1 MKKYI
6 VGIDFGNGETSAWYT
21 PIDDSSPNTQSSG
34 SVKLMN
40 ANAPGERKIRTAIK
54 LTKDGRF
61 STTEPGA
68 VMIGLKAKISTL
80 DQQKRSAY
88 KAFIKDIYKR
98 ILANNSHLVDNGN
111 GDSNFYICIA
121 SPTKWNEVDL
131 QEYINFFNNALSEF
145 RQEVLWVINESD
157 AAYFAHRD
165 DNKNVLVV
173 DFGSSTI
180 DYTLISH
187 GLKVSDD
194 KWSNDYL
201 GAREIERAMLE
212 SYRTSPNSNFQN
224 AKLATEQVLRQ
235 TGNSFYDVRATLEYE
250 LRREKER
257 AYTNYNPNNLRRPYD
272 YKFSYDFYEETGE
285 MIFDDDQ
292 YNFKHKGFFR
302 GENGVCEA
310 YIKAVRDD
318 FVDLKQKIQ
327 RSGIANIDN
336 IILSGGAC
344 IMGWVQEEIV
354 KVFGT
359 SVKII
364 LDTDPEY
371 VVSKGIA
378 LYAKAQIKALEDLRR
393 SIQNIPY
400 HSIYEREYI
409 KVRKSATVDITLHK
423 AEQIVK
429 KLSMPTGLK
438 ILKTYMEIIQNIDYS
453 NEDFCASVKTVLNTV
468 VNNEVGNRVKKVIYE
483 AFNYSIDTEDVKV
496 EFVPMVGRFTDDCFE
511 SGGFF
516 YKVVRGS
523 VKPWY
528 KPFFDL
534 DESLDATDV
543 SNIVSAVNSKLK
555 AEVLDD
561 SFEIT
566 VHQLDERVDDIK
578 RQVLQ
583 QVDEIFYAN
592 QLFKTTFKK
601 GNYSF

>member
-1 MKKYI
+1 MEKKYI
-6 VGIDFGNGETSAWYT
+6 VGIDFGNGETSAWCT
-21 PIDDSSPNTQSSG
+21 PIDDNASDIQPSG
-34 SVKLMN
+34 SVRLMN

-68 VMIGLKAKISTL
+68 VLIGLKSKISAL
-80 DQQKRSAY
+80 DEQKKSAY

-98 ILANNSHLVDNGN
+98 IIVNNPHLVDNGN

-121 SPTKWNEVDL
+121 SPTKWNEEDQ
-131 QEYINFFNNALSEF
+131 QEYIRFFNNALTEF
-145 RQEVLWVINESD
+145 HQEVLWVINESD

-187 GLKVSDD
+187 GMKVSDD

-224 AKLATEQVLRQ
+224 AKLATEQILRQ
-235 TGNSFYDVRATLEYE
+235 TGNNFYDVRATLEYE

-318 FVDLKQKIQ
+318 FAELKQKIQ

-344 IMGWVQEEIV
+344 IMGWVQEEII

-359 SVKII
+359 NVRII

-378 LYAKAQIKALEDLRR
+378 LYAKAQMQALVKLQNTLRSIDFRETYKQADLKATLLATEELFPPILNEIEGSSDLTCNEIFLKIANFFYGLNSLNEDYKILLTKCINDELTIKISSYIKSAIKDVFSIEVDTSDVKSHIDVQVMNFKEEFFTEGNGGRIIYELLADATGPHIFTDFDPEKRR
-393 SIQNIPY
+393 SIDVRRDI
-400 HSIYEREYI
+400 
-409 KVRKSATVDITLHK
+409 VRKCKSKFFTSDPFGVGYEEDDLNAI
-423 AEQIVK
+423 AE
-429 KLSMPTGLK
+429 
-438 ILKTYMEIIQNIDYS
+438 E
-453 NEDFCASVKTVLNTV
+453 VKTISI
-468 VNNEVGNRVKKVIYE
+468 NEAEKI
-483 AFNYSIDTEDVKV
+483 
-496 EFVPMVGRFTDDCFE
+496 
-511 SGGFF
+511 F
-516 YKVVRGS
+516 YK
-523 VKPWY
+523 K
-528 KPFFDL
+528 
-534 DESLDATDV
+534 
-543 SNIVSAVNSKLK
+543 
-555 AEVLDD
+555 
-561 SFEIT
+561 
-566 VHQLDERVDDIK
+566 
-578 RQVLQ
+578 
-583 QVDEIFYAN
+583 
-592 QLFKTTFKK
+592 QLFTTTFKK
-601 GNYSF
+601 

>member
-224 AKLATEQVLRQ
+224 AKLATEQILRQ
-235 TGNSFYDVRATLEYE
+235 TGNNFYDVRATLEYE

-318 FVDLKQKIQ
+318 FAELKQKIQ

-344 IMGWVQEEIV
+344 IMGWVQEEIT

-409 KVRKSATVDITLHK
+409 KVRKSATVDITSHK

-438 ILKTYMEIIQNIDYS
+438 ILKAYMEIIQNIDSS
-453 NEDFCASVKTVLNTV
+453 NEDFCKSVKTVLNTV
-468 VNNEVGNRVKKVIYE
+468 VNNEVGNRVKKVIYD
-483 AFNYSIDTEDVKV
+483 AFNYSIKTEDVKV

-516 YKVVRGS
+516 YKVVKGS

>member
-1 MKKYI
+1 MEKKYI
-6 VGIDFGNGETSAWYT
+6 VGIDFGNGETSAWCT
-21 PIDDSSPNTQSSG
+21 PINDNTPNTQSSG
-34 SVKLMN
+34 SVRLMN

-68 VMIGLKAKISTL
+68 VLIGLKSKISAL
-80 DQQKRSAY
+80 DEQKKSAY

-98 ILANNSHLVDNGN
+98 IIVNNPHLVDNGN

-121 SPTKWNEVDL
+121 SPTKWNEEDQ
-131 QEYINFFNNALSEF
+131 QEYIRFFNNALSEF

-187 GLKVSDD
+187 GMKVSDD

-212 SYRTSPNSNFQN
+212 SYRMSPNSNFQQ

-250 LRREKER
+250 LRKEKER
-257 AYTNYNPNNLRRPYD
+257 AYTNYNPNNPRRPYD

-285 MIFDDDQ
+285 IIFDDEQ

-318 FVDLKQKIQ
+318 FAELKEKIK
-327 RSGIANIDN
+327 RSGISNIDN

-344 IMGWVQEEIV
+344 IMGWVQEEIT

-359 SVKII
+359 NVRII

-378 LYAKAQIKALEDLRR
+378 SYAKAQMQALVKLQNTLRSIDFRETYKQADLKATLLAIEGCSDLTCNEIFLKIANFFYGLNSLNVDYKNLLTKCINDELTIKISSYIKSAIKDVFGIEVDTSDVKSNIDVQVMNFREEFFTEGNGGRIIYELLADATGPHIFTDFDPEKRR
-393 SIQNIPY
+393 SIDVRRDIVRQCKSKFFTSDPFGIG
-400 HSIYEREYI
+400 YEEDDLNTI
-409 KVRKSATVDITLHK
+409 
-423 AEQIVK
+423 AE
-429 KLSMPTGLK
+429 
-438 ILKTYMEIIQNIDYS
+438 E
-453 NEDFCASVKTVLNTV
+453 VKTISIK
-468 VNNEVGNRVKKVIYE
+468 EAEKV
-483 AFNYSIDTEDVKV
+483 
-496 EFVPMVGRFTDDCFE
+496 
-511 SGGFF
+511 F
-516 YKVVRGS
+516 YK
-523 VKPWY
+523 K
-528 KPFFDL
+528 
-534 DESLDATDV
+534 
-543 SNIVSAVNSKLK
+543 
-555 AEVLDD
+555 
-561 SFEIT
+561 
-566 VHQLDERVDDIK
+566 
-578 RQVLQ
+578 
-583 QVDEIFYAN
+583 
-592 QLFKTTFKK
+592 QLFSTTFKR
-601 GNYSF
+601 

>member
-1 MKKYI
+1 MEKKYI
-6 VGIDFGNGETSAWYT
+6 VRIDFGNGETSAWCT
-21 PIDDSSPNTQSSG
+21 PINDNTPNTQSSG
-34 SVKLMN
+34 SVRLMN
-40 ANAPGERKIRTAIK
+40 ANAPGERKIRTAIR

-61 STTEPGA
+61 STTETGA
-68 VMIGLKAKISTL
+68 VLIDLKSKISAL
-80 DQQKRSAY
+80 DEQKKSAY

-98 ILANNSHLVDNGN
+98 IIVNNPHLVDNGN

-121 SPTKWNEVDL
+121 SPTKWNEEDQ
-131 QEYINFFNNALSEF
+131 QEYIRFFNNALTEF
-145 RQEVLWVINESD
+145 HQEVLWVINESD

-187 GLKVSDD
+187 GMKVSDD

-212 SYRTSPNSNFQN
+212 SYRTFPNSNFQQ

-250 LRREKER
+250 LRKEKER
-257 AYTNYNPNNLRRPYD
+257 AYTNYNPNNPRRPYD

-292 YNFKHKGFFR
+292 YYFKHKGFFR

-318 FVDLKQKIQ
+318 FAELKQKIQ

-344 IMGWVQEEIV
+344 IMGWVQEEII

-359 SVKII
+359 NVRII

-378 LYAKAQIKALEDLRR
+378 LYAKAQMQALVKLQNTLRSIDFRETYKQADLKATLLATEELFPPILNEIEGSSDLTCNEIFLKIANFFYGLNSLNEDYKILLTKCINDELTIKISSYIKSAIKDVFSIEVDTSDVKSHIDVQVMNFKEEFFTEGNGGRIIYELLADATGPHIFTDFDPEKRR
-393 SIQNIPY
+393 SIDVRRDI
-400 HSIYEREYI
+400 
-409 KVRKSATVDITLHK
+409 VRKCKSKFFTSDPFGVGY
-423 AEQIVK
+423 E
-429 KLSMPTGLK
+429 
-438 ILKTYMEIIQNIDYS
+438 
-453 NEDFCASVKTVLNTV
+453 EDDLNTIAEEV
-468 VNNEVGNRVKKVIYE
+468 KAISINEAEKV
-483 AFNYSIDTEDVKV
+483 
-496 EFVPMVGRFTDDCFE
+496 
-511 SGGFF
+511 F
-516 YKVVRGS
+516 YK
-523 VKPWY
+523 K
-528 KPFFDL
+528 
-534 DESLDATDV
+534 
-543 SNIVSAVNSKLK
+543 
-555 AEVLDD
+555 
-561 SFEIT
+561 
-566 VHQLDERVDDIK
+566 
-578 RQVLQ
+578 
-583 QVDEIFYAN
+583 
-592 QLFKTTFKK
+592 QLFSTTFKR
-601 GNYSF
+601 